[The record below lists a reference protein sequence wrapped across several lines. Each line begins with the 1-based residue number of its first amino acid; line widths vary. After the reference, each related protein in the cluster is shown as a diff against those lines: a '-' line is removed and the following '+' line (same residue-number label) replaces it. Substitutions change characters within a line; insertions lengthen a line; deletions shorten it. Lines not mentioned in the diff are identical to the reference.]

1 MFRGILLRQGRYV
14 VRGNR
19 VGPQNSGNLVG
30 AIHVSSLLDQLYLA
44 VSGDYFP
51 DDNGLLAL

>member
-1 MFRGILLRQGRYV
+1 M

-19 VGPQNSGNLVG
+19 VGPQNSGNPVG